1 MAENQQRLEHAATED
16 IKNITRC
23 IKLIG
28 RVTCRLQSEA
38 SAEKNAKDMQRAHS
52 VVVGNTLQRR

>member
-1 MAENQQRLEHAATED
+1 MAENQQ
-16 IKNITRC
+16 
-23 IKLIG
+23 
-28 RVTCRLQSEA
+28 RLQSEA